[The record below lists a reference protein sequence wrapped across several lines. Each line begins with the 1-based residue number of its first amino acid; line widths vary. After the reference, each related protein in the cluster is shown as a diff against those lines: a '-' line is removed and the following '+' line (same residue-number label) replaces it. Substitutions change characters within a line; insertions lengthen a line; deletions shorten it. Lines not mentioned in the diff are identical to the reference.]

1 MLLLACGGGKGNPG
15 DGEEYLKDV
24 NLEDKREGVRRD
36 QLELEA
42 VRTKEGSA
50 VASNGKVHV

>member
-1 MLLLACGGGKGNPG
+1 MLLACGGGKGNPG
-15 DGEEYLKDV
+15 KDV
-24 NLEDKREGVRRD
+24 NNDENEREGVRRE

-42 VRTKEGSA
+42 VRTKEGFA